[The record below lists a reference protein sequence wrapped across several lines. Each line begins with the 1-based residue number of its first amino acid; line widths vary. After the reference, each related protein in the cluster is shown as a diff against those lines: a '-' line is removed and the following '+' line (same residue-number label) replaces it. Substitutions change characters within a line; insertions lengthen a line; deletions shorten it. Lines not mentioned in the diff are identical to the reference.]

1 MKTPFPMFL
10 VTDLRSGQT
19 YVLEPSR
26 RGSRK
31 LNCSVMPAHIRVG
44 DRRIPYR
51 AVPLY
56 IRRAA
61 REALQCA

>member
-1 MKTPFPMFL
+1 MKKTPFPMFL
-10 VTDLRSGQT
+10 VTDLRSEQT
-19 YVLEPSR
+19 FALEPTR

-31 LNCSVMPAHIRVG
+31 LNCSVMSARGRDLDV
-44 DRRIPYR
+44 RIQYR

-61 REALQCA
+61 REAFQ

>member
-1 MKTPFPMFL
+1 MKKQPFPMFL
-10 VTDLRSGQT
+10 ITDLRSAQT
-19 YVLEPSR
+19 FMLEPSR

-31 LNCSVMPAHIRVG
+31 LNCSVMSARGRDLDV
-44 DRRIPYR
+44 RIQYC

-61 REALQCA
+61 REALQ